1 MNDAKNALAE
11 RYGARDWRDKRK
23 DLSSVVLEPLKV
35 RDALTWLRDQEGYR
49 HLSFATAVD
58 NIERNAFTLTYALR
72 RHEASGGAGHSLLVH
87 CDVDRDHPVM
97 DSIHLLWEQAWTYQR
112 EMKEWFGI
120 DFPGSPRVD
129 EEFVLEGW
137 DGPPMMR
144 RDFDSLAYSD
154 ATYAERPGRETVD
167 PASYM
172 KEKLSPEAAR

>member
-1 MNDAKNALAE
+1 MNEIEAALAE
-11 RYGARDWRDKRK
+11 RYGARDWQDKNSG
-23 DLSSVVLEPLKV
+23 LSSVYLDAKKV
-35 RDALTWLRDQEGYR
+35 HDALLWLQNLGGYR

-58 NIERNAFTLTYALR
+58 NIERDVFTLVYAVR
-72 RHEASGGAGHSLLVH
+72 NNESRHSLLVH
-87 CDVDRDHPVM
+87 CEVDRNAPVM
-97 DSIHLLWEQAWTYQR
+97 DSIHVLWGQAWTYQR

-154 ATYAERPGRETVD
+154 ATYTARPGRETSD
-167 PASYM
+167 PAEYM
-172 KEKLSPEAAR
+172 KEKLYPEASR